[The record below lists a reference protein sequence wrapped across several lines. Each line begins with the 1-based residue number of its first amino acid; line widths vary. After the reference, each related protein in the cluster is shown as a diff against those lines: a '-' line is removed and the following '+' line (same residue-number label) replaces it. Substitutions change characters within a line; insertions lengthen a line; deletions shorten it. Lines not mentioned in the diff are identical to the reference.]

1 MTLTLLGPALMGVS
15 CGDKVGASTDAS
27 KETDPGAVT
36 QNWAIPRGGSS
47 LQGRVPDAV
56 LRKPRVKWD
65 AVLDR
70 FPEGT
75 VDGLYLPDFGEMAAA
90 DTRHDEALDRRF
102 DSLRNSE
109 A

>member
-1 MTLTLLGPALMGVS
+1 MKTRLSIFSAVAMTLTLLGPALMGVS

-65 AVLDR
+65 AVLDG
-70 FPEGT
+70 PIIG
-75 VDGLYLPDFGEMAAA
+75 DAAIA
-90 DTRHDEALDRRF
+90 GGSVYVEIGRAHV
-102 DSLRNSE
+102 
-109 A
+109 